1 LKKGA
6 KAMYQ
11 PRLDDPLEML
21 DTPSMIVDLTLMEA
35 NIASL
40 MDHFRA
46 RHVNV
51 RPHLKTVKSPELA
64 HILLAAGAVGGCVA
78 KVSEAEVMAQAGIE
92 DLLITSEI
100 VGKPKLARLVA
111 LAQQHPHIKV
121 VVDSLTGAEQLNQA
135 LHHAQLKLDVL
146 LDLNVGQN
154 RCGVIPGEA
163 ALALARHI
171 GEMSNLQLVGVQG
184 YEGHLQHLHDPVE
197 RAQRCRQSM
206 QLLTS
211 TAAQLLAEG
220 FAIAIV
226 TTGGT
231 GTAEICAGCDGVT
244 EVQPGSFIFMDTDYR
259 NALGPVYSNALTIL
273 STVISRPAPNRAVVD
288 AGLKSLSIDSGMPE
302 PKGLP
307 GIKYRPGGDE
317 HGILT
322 WDESIEPSP
331 VKLEVGDRVEFIPS
345 HIDTTI
351 NLHDFYYAYRTG
363 KLEAIWPV
371 AARGKVQ

>member
-1 LKKGA
+1 
-6 KAMYQ
+6 MYQ
-11 PRLDDPLEML
+11 PRLGDPLETL
-21 DTPSMIVDLTLMEA
+21 DTPSMLVDLTLMEA

-40 MDHFRA
+40 MGHFRA
-46 RHVNV
+46 KHVHV

-64 HILLAAGAVGGCVA
+64 QILLAAGAVGGCVA

-111 LAQQHPHIKV
+111 LVQQHPHIKV

-135 LHHAQLKLDVL
+135 MRDAQLTLNVL

-154 RCGVIPGEA
+154 RCGVMPGEI

-171 GEMSNLQLVGVQG
+171 GAMSNLHLIGVQG

-206 QLLTS
+206 HLLTS

-220 FAIAIV
+220 FAIEIV

-231 GTAEICAGCDGVT
+231 GTAEICAGYDGVT

-288 AGLKSLSIDSGMPE
+288 AGLKSLSIDSGTPE

-307 GIKYRPGGDE
+307 GVKYRPGGDE

-322 WDESIEPSP
+322 WDESTESPS
-331 VKLEVGDRVEFIPS
+331 VKLEVGDRIEFIPS

-351 NLHDFYYAYRTG
+351 NLHDYYYAYRNG